1 MGTAPLNVI
10 NGTEL
15 DDRFDVG
22 RIHVFPIPGNEGLGE
37 EINGLGGDD
46 SIRGFGGD
54 DLLNGGSGADTLH
67 GEGGEDT
74 LNGGGA
80 DTLTGGSHNDSISGG
95 PGSESI
101 EGGSGI
107 DTLIGGGQADTLRG
121 GDGAD
126 SMLGGDGSDFMRG
139 GAGDDLMDGDSASA
153 TDTSFRNTMFGDAG
167 DDTMRGFVGNDVMNG
182 GDDDDRLDGG
192 GGRDVLTGGAGQ
204 DVFRWDSVN
213 VDPALHDSFP
223 SAAARDLVTD
233 FDTGSSQPV
242 VGYVG
247 DKLDF
252 SAFDARP
259 DLLGDQALSFIGTAG
274 FTANGFGGEVRFLN
288 EFVGSPLNGGEFR
301 TRVQVELNGDGVAD
315 LEVSLSGR
323 LTLIAENFVL

>member
-1 MGTAPLNVI
+1 
-10 NGTEL
+10 
-15 DDRFDVG
+15 
-22 RIHVFPIPGNEGLGE
+22 
-37 EINGLGGDD
+37 
-46 SIRGFGGD
+46 
-54 DLLNGGSGADTLH
+54 
-67 GEGGEDT
+67 
-74 LNGGGA
+74 
-80 DTLTGGSHNDSISGG
+80 
-95 PGSESI
+95 
-101 EGGSGI
+101 
-107 DTLIGGGQADTLRG
+107 
-121 GDGAD
+121 
-126 SMLGGDGSDFMRG
+126 
-139 GAGDDLMDGDSASA
+139 
-153 TDTSFRNTMFGDAG
+153 MFGDAG

-182 GDDDDRLDGG
+182 GGDDGSVDGGQGNDDLAGGDGSDTVLGGDGRDTLSGGLGADTLTGGDGDDRLDDG

-252 SAFDARP
+252 SAFDSRP

-301 TRVQVELNGDGVAD
+301 TRVQVELNGDGVVD